1 MSWNV
6 RVNELSSAPLPELE
20 QELAKLPPAVL
31 EAYREAIEPVN
42 SAFGSEEIGLWAKE
56 GLAIGTQTVR
66 SWESAIEYYRV
77 SPQVSR
83 YLSFPSF
90 MQWARCGT
98 YLAQDSPTLAVAF
111 FKASVAIVPNLRP
124 QYIPRWAGLGRSLYK
139 GTWKSSTLA
148 STFFEVSP
156 DLVRSLPFWDV
167 EVFASLVEALSY
179 KSYDVAGEC
188 LLLGR
193 DVLPGMGREREPFLS
208 MARALIDSSWREVKT
223 CLELVPRALQQ
234 VDESQ
239 TGRFLKLGERL
250 AKVGLRDTSR
260 FLSDGTQALGRV
272 PQGSQ
277 GYILDLCDA
286 LVAVAPEAVG
296 PFLRS
301 LDDVL
306 NRITVS
312 QLDTWYQHGMKLLQE
327 NPESGIAFFKIE
339 SNTSESM
346 LETLSSSLELDRVK
360 GILRLYCRALSGSG
374 VEIFNTQELVRRNIG
389 WVDEDSASTD
399 GSKVFLPPVVD
410 HYSSKQDNF
419 SWFKVVSTHQVAHL
433 EFRSFE
439 FQFDLPATQ
448 FENRRFEME
457 EEFYKRQADL
467 RATRQTM
474 EEVAQQVTDDGFSAV
489 IPGISE
495 TAEVDDPTDSDVNSA
510 GSARTY
516 TDIGRF
522 LALFENGKLA
532 FDVFTVL
539 EDCRLDYRIK
549 VEYPG
554 ISLAA
559 SRVQRETLSR
569 RPEIQEMP
577 IQQAMVELL
586 IHMSLE
592 KFTDLP
598 VPKEYEEAAVMLS
611 RILHQLRT
619 SEATVED
626 TSEASLRAYEI
637 ISRLSNETKE
647 EEDWEDQDLEE
658 PGDFNEQEYEDLI
671 DQLQAGMEQDGQGE
685 EGEDYES
692 PEPVDYRGDFKPEM
706 VQLLTKL
713 QADSGEEGDAQPM
726 TQEMLEQLLQESDEL
741 ELDAE
746 EGEINDNMSTFA
758 QNIMKEAGTPPP
770 NSQPGQGYG
779 PLMNEDEQGGEL
791 EAREPQTYVYDEWDF
806 RANDYKPRW
815 CIVKEKTVEEGD
827 ANFYQ
832 DSLKNYQALSNH
844 IRRQFEL
851 IMPENMR
858 KTYRL
863 VDGEDLDLNA
873 TLEAWIDLKMKIPP
887 DDKIY
892 WHRNRNR
899 RDVAVVFLLDMSAS
913 TAEAIDEGRQTVDDR
928 DAPDDPVE
936 YMVWLRRR
944 REGLVR
950 RNYKRIIDLEKES
963 TAMLIQA
970 LESIGDTYGIYGFS
984 GYGRE
989 NVEFYVIKDIA
1000 EGFGEKIKR
1009 RIDKIT
1015 PLHATRM
1022 GAAIRHASTK
1032 LENQDAHTK
1041 IMFLISD
1048 GRPQDRG
1055 YSREGVEKEYAVH
1068 DTHMALLEARR
1079 KNITPFC
1086 LTVDKAGHDYLK
1098 SMCGDMGYEVLGEIW
1113 ALPERLPM
1121 LYRELPA
1128 RRSVRS

>member
-1 MSWNV
+1 MS
-6 RVNELSSAPLPELE
+6 SSPTPDIE
-20 QELAKLPPAVL
+20 QELGKLPPAVL
-31 EAYREAIEPVN
+31 EAYRAAVAPVTA
-42 SAFGSEEIGLWAKE
+42 AFGDDEVALWARE
-56 GLAIGTQTVR
+56 GAAIGSQTIR
-66 SWESAIEYYRV
+66 SWEAAIEYYRV
-77 SPQVSR
+77 SPHVAR
-83 YLSFPSF
+83 FLSFPSF

-111 FKASVAIVPNLRP
+111 FKSSVAIVPNLRP

-148 STFFEVSP
+148 ARFFEVSP

-167 EVFASLVEALSY
+167 EVFASLIEALSF
-179 KSYDVAGEC
+179 KSYDVAAEC
-188 LLLGR
+188 LTLGR
-193 DVLPGMGREREPFLS
+193 DVLPGMGREREPFLA

-223 CLELVPRALQQ
+223 CLEMVPRALQQ
-234 VDESQ
+234 VDEAQ

-260 FLSDGTQALGRV
+260 FLSDGTQALTRV
-272 PQGSQ
+272 PPGSQ
-277 GYILDLCDA
+277 GYLLDLCDA
-286 LVAVAPEAVG
+286 LAAVSPEAVP

-301 LDDVL
+301 LPDVL

-312 QLDTWYQHGMKLLQE
+312 QLDAWYQHGLHLLQD
-327 NPESGIAFFKIE
+327 NPESGIAFFRIE
-339 SNTSESM
+339 SNTSEGM
-346 LETLSSSLELDRVK
+346 LETLSSSLELERVK

-374 VEIFNTQELVRRNIG
+374 IEIFNTQELVRRNIG

-410 HYSSKQDNF
+410 HYSNKQDNF

-433 EFRSFE
+433 EFGSFE
-439 FQFDLPATQ
+439 FDFDRPATQ
-448 FENRRFEME
+448 FADRRLELQAEREAQRAQEQAARRAMQELAAQLAGEGME
-457 EEFYKRQADL
+457 VTGVEVTAPDGAAMPEPGPADG
-467 RATRQTM
+467 ASM
-474 EEVAQQVTDDGFSAV
+474 
-489 IPGISE
+489 
-495 TAEVDDPTDSDVNSA
+495 
-510 GSARTY
+510 RTY

-522 LALFENGKLA
+522 LSLFDNGKLA
-532 FDVFTVL
+532 FDLFTVL

-554 ISLAA
+554 ISRAA
-559 SRVQRETLSR
+559 ARVQGETLEK
-569 RPEIQEMP
+569 RPSIAEMP
-577 IQQAMVELL
+577 VQQAMVELL

-592 KFTDLP
+592 QFSGLP
-598 VPKEYEEAAVMLS
+598 VPEEYEEAAVMLS

-619 SEATVED
+619 SAATVED
-626 TSEASLRAYEI
+626 TAEATLRAYEI
-637 ISRLSNETKE
+637 ISRLPNKNE
-647 EEDWEDQDLEE
+647 EEDQWQDQDLEE
-658 PGDFNEQEYEDLI
+658 PGDYSEEEWQDLVNR
-671 DQLQAGMEQDGQGE
+671 LQAGMEQQPGE
-685 EGEDYES
+685 DQEGESYES

-706 VQLLTKL
+706 VQLLTRL
-713 QADSGEEGDAQPM
+713 QGDGGEEGEAQPM
-726 TQEMLEQLLQESDEL
+726 TQEMLEQLLQQSDEL

-746 EGEINDNMSTFA
+746 QGDITDSMTTFA
-758 QNIMKEAGTPPP
+758 QNLMKEAGAPPP

-779 PLMNEDEQGGEL
+779 PLVHDDEQGGEL
-791 EAREPQTYVYDEWDF
+791 ETREPQTYLYDEWDF

-815 CIVKEKTVEEGD
+815 CIVKEKMVEEGD
-827 ANFYQ
+827 INFYQ
-832 DSLKNYQALSNH
+832 DSLRNYKSLSNH

-851 IMPENMR
+851 IMPESMR

-863 VDGEDLDLNA
+863 IDGEDLDLNA
-873 TLEAWIDLKMKIPP
+873 TLEAWVDLKMNIPP

-913 TAEAIDEGRQTVDDR
+913 TAEAIDEGRQMVDDR

-963 TAMLIQA
+963 TALLVQA

-989 NVEFYVIKDIA
+989 NVEFYVIKDIG
-1000 EGFGEKIKR
+1000 EGFGDKVKR

-1022 GAAIRHASTK
+1022 GAAIRHAITK
-1032 LENQDAHTK
+1032 LENQDAQTK
-1041 IMFLISD
+1041 IMFLVSD

-1068 DTHMALLEARR
+1068 DTHMALLEAKR
-1079 KNITPFC
+1079 KSITPFC

-1113 ALPERLPM
+1113 SLPERLPM
-1121 LYRELPA
+1121 LYRQLTMA
-1128 RRSVRS
+1128 RR

>member
-1 MSWNV
+1 MTSGPIS
-6 RVNELSSAPLPELE
+6 EIES
-20 QELAKLPPAVL
+20 ELAKLPPAVL
-31 EAYREAIEPVN
+31 EAYQEANESVTE
-42 SAFGSEEIGLWAKE
+42 SFGEDEIGLWAKE
-56 GLAIGTQTVR
+56 GLTIGTQTVR

-77 SPQVSR
+77 SPEVSKF
-83 YLSFPSF
+83 LSFPSF

-111 FKASVAIVPNLRP
+111 FKASVSIVPNLRP

-148 STFFEVSP
+148 SKFFEVSP
-156 DLVRSLPFWDV
+156 DLVRNLPFWDV
-167 EVFASLVEALSY
+167 EVFASLIEALSY

-188 LLLGR
+188 LVLGR
-193 DVLPGMGREREPFLS
+193 DVLPAMGREREPFLAMS
-208 MARALIDSSWREVKT
+208 RALIDTSWREVKT
-223 CLELVPRALQQ
+223 CLELVPRALQL
-234 VDESQ
+234 VEESQ

-260 FLSDGTQALGRV
+260 FLSDGTQALSKV

-286 LVAVAPEAVG
+286 LVVITPDAVP

-301 LDDVL
+301 LDNVL

-312 QLDTWYQHGMKLLQE
+312 QLDTWFQHGARLLQE

-360 GILRLYCRALSGSG
+360 GILRLYCQALSGTG
-374 VEIFNTQELVRRNIG
+374 LEILETHELVRRNIG

-399 GSKVFLPPVVD
+399 GSKIFLPPVVD
-410 HYSSKQDNF
+410 HYSNKQDNF
-419 SWFKVVSTHQVAHL
+419 SWFKVVSTHQVGHL
-433 EFRSFE
+433 EFGSFE
-439 FQFDLPATQ
+439 YDYEKPSTQ
-448 FENRRFEME
+448 FEDRRHEME
-457 EEFYKRQADL
+457 QQMLQRKEQERAAAREAYEMAAQLLASGAEGDVDMSPGYTDANDL
-467 RATRQTM
+467 
-474 EEVAQQVTDDGFSAV
+474 
-489 IPGISE
+489 
-495 TAEVDDPTDSDVNSA
+495 
-510 GSARTY
+510 GSMRTF

-522 LALFENGKLA
+522 LEIFENGRLV
-532 FDVFTVL
+532 FDIFTVL

-554 ISLAA
+554 IRAA
-559 SRVQRETLSR
+559 SSRVQIETLEK
-569 RPEIQEMP
+569 RPRIEEMP
-577 IQQAMVELL
+577 LQQGMVELL
-586 IHMSLE
+586 IHMSLDQ
-592 KFTDLP
+592 FQDLP
-598 VPKEYEEAAVMLS
+598 VVKEYQDAAEMLS
-611 RILHQLRT
+611 SILHQLRT
-619 SEATVED
+619 AEANVED
-626 TSEASLRAYEI
+626 TAEATLRAYEI
-637 ISRLSNETKE
+637 ISRIPNQQE
-647 EEDWEDQDLEE
+647 EEDQFEDQDLEE
-658 PGDFNEQEYEDLI
+658 PGDFSEEDYQSLV
-671 DQLQAGMEQDGQGE
+671 DQLQAGLDASTDGS
-685 EGEDYES
+685 EGESYES
-692 PEPVDYRGDFKPEM
+692 PDPVDYRGDFKPEM

-713 QADSGEEGDAQPM
+713 QADSGEQGDAQPM
-726 TQEMLEQLLQESDEL
+726 TQEMLEQLLQESSEL

-746 EGEINDNMSTFA
+746 QGEVNSDMSMFA
-758 QNIMKEAGTPPP
+758 QNLMKEAGAPPP
-770 NSQPGQGYG
+770 NSQPGEGYG
-779 PLMNEDEQGGEL
+779 PLLHDDDHGGEL
-791 EAREPQTYVYDEWDF
+791 EAREPATFVYDEWDF

-827 ANFYQ
+827 VNFYQ
-832 DSLKNYQALSNH
+832 ESLKTYTSLSNH

-851 IMPENMR
+851 IMPESMR

-863 VDGEDLDLNA
+863 TDGEDIDLNA
-873 TLEAWIDLKMKIPP
+873 ALEAWADLKMGVPP
-887 DDKIY
+887 DEKIY
-892 WHRNRNR
+892 WHRKRNR
-899 RDVAVVFLLDMSAS
+899 REVAVVFLLDMSAS

-950 RNYKRIIDLEKES
+950 RNYKRIIDLEKEG
-963 TAMLIQA
+963 TTLLINA

-989 NVEFYVIKDIA
+989 NVEFYVIKDID
-1000 EGFGEKIKR
+1000 EEFSDKVKR

-1022 GAAIRHASTK
+1022 GAAIRHAITK
-1032 LENQDAHTK
+1032 LENQDAKTK

-1068 DTHMALLEARR
+1068 DTHMALVEARH
-1079 KNITPFC
+1079 KDIIPFC

-1098 SMCGDMGYEVLGEIW
+1098 SMCGDMGYEVLADIW
-1113 ALPERLPM
+1113 SLPERLPM
-1121 LYRELPA
+1121 LYRQLTTM
-1128 RRSVRS
+1128 R

>member
-1 MSWNV
+1 MTSGPISEV
-6 RVNELSSAPLPELE
+6 EA
-20 QELAKLPPAVL
+20 ELAKLPPAVL
-31 EAYREAIEPVN
+31 EAYNEANDTVKE
-42 SAFGSEEIGLWAKE
+42 SFGEEEIGLWAKE
-56 GLAIGTQTVR
+56 GLTIGTQTVR

-77 SPQVSR
+77 SPEVSKF
-83 YLSFPSF
+83 LSFPSF

-111 FKASVAIVPNLRP
+111 FKASVSIVPNLRP

-148 STFFEVSP
+148 AKFFEVSP
-156 DLVRSLPFWDV
+156 DLVRNLPFWDV
-167 EVFASLVEALSY
+167 EVFASLIEALSY

-188 LLLGR
+188 LVLGR
-193 DVLPGMGREREPFLS
+193 DVLPAMGREREPFLAMS
-208 MARALIDSSWREVKT
+208 RALIDTSWREVKT
-223 CLELVPRALQQ
+223 CFELVPRALQL
-234 VDESQ
+234 VEESQ

-260 FLSDGTQALGRV
+260 FLSDGTQALSKV

-286 LVAVAPEAVG
+286 LVVITPDAVP

-301 LDDVL
+301 LDTVL

-312 QLDTWYQHGMKLLQE
+312 QLDVWFQHGVHLLQE

-360 GILRLYCRALSGSG
+360 GILRLYCQALSGTG
-374 VEIFNTQELVRRNIG
+374 LEILDTQQLVRRNIG

-399 GSKVFLPPVVD
+399 GSKIFLPPVVD
-410 HYSSKQDNF
+410 RYPNKQDNF
-419 SWFKVVSTHQVAHL
+419 SWFKVVSTHQVSHL
-433 EFRSFE
+433 EFGSFRYDFE
-439 FQFDLPATQ
+439 KPATQ
-448 FENRRFEME
+448 FEDRRHEME
-457 EEFYKRQADL
+457 KGMLQRKEQE
-467 RATRQTM
+467 RAAAR
-474 EEVAQQVTDDGFSAV
+474 EAHELAAQLLASGAEGDVDMS
-489 IPGISE
+489 PGYI
-495 TAEVDDPTDSDVNSA
+495 DPNDT
-510 GSARTY
+510 GSVRTF

-522 LALFENGKLA
+522 LEVFENGRLA
-532 FDVFTVL
+532 FDIFTVL

-554 ISLAA
+554 IRSAS
-559 SRVQRETLSR
+559 SRVQGESLEK
-569 RPEIQEMP
+569 RPNIEELP
-577 IQQAMVELL
+577 LQQGMVELL
-586 IHMSLE
+586 LHMSLD
-592 KFTDLP
+592 KFQDLP
-598 VPKEYEEAAVMLS
+598 VAKEYQEAAEVLS

-619 SEATVED
+619 AEANVEDAAEAT
-626 TSEASLRAYEI
+626 LRAYEI
-637 ISRLSNETKE
+637 ISRIPNEQQ
-647 EEDWEDQDLEE
+647 EEDQFEEQDLEE
-658 PGDFNEQEYEDLI
+658 PGDFSEEDYQSLV
-671 DQLQAGMEQDGQGE
+671 DQLQAGLDASSDSGDGE
-685 EGEDYES
+685 SYES
-692 PEPVDYRGDFKPEM
+692 PDPVDYRGDFKPEM

-713 QADSGEEGDAQPM
+713 QAEGGEQGEGQPM
-726 TQEMLEQLLQESDEL
+726 TQEMLEQLLQESPEL

-746 EGEINDNMSTFA
+746 QGEVNSDMSMFA
-758 QNIMKEAGTPPP
+758 QNIMKEAGAPPP
-770 NSQPGQGYG
+770 NSQPGEGYG
-779 PLMNEDEQGGEL
+779 PLLHDDEHGGEL
-791 EAREPQTYVYDEWDF
+791 EAREPETYVYDEWDF

-815 CIVKEKTVEEGD
+815 CIVKEKLVEEGD
-827 ANFYQ
+827 TNFYHE
-832 DSLKNYQALSNH
+832 SLKTYATLANH

-851 IMPENMR
+851 IVPESMR

-873 TLEAWIDLKMKIPP
+873 ALEAWCDLKIGVPP

-950 RNYKRIIDLEKES
+950 RNYKRIIDLEKEG
-963 TAMLIQA
+963 TTLLINA

-989 NVEFYVIKDIA
+989 NVEFYVIKDIN
-1000 EGFGEKIKR
+1000 EEFSDKVKR

-1022 GAAIRHASTK
+1022 GAAIRHATTK
-1032 LENQDAHTK
+1032 LENQDAKTK

-1068 DTHMALLEARR
+1068 DTHMALVEAKR

-1098 SMCGDMGYEVLGEIW
+1098 SMCGDMGYEVLDNIW
-1113 ALPERLPM
+1113 SLPERLPM
-1121 LYRELPA
+1121 LYRQLTSQ
-1128 RRSVRS
+1128 R

>member
-1 MSWNV
+1 M
-6 RVNELSSAPLPELE
+6 SSASIPEIE

-31 EAYREAIEPVN
+31 EAYREAVAPVTG
-42 SAFGSEEIGLWAKE
+42 AFGAEEIGLWAKE
-56 GLAIGTQTVR
+56 GVTIGTQTIR

-77 SPQVSR
+77 SPQVCR
-83 YLSFPSF
+83 FLSFPSF

-111 FKASVAIVPNLRP
+111 FKSSVSIVPNLRP

-148 STFFEVSP
+148 ARFFEVSP

-167 EVFASLVEALSY
+167 EVFASLIEALSY

-188 LLLGR
+188 LVLGR
-193 DVLPGMGREREPFLS
+193 DVLPGMGREREPFLA

-234 VDESQ
+234 VDEAQ

-260 FLSDGTQALGRV
+260 FLSDGTQALSRV
-272 PQGSQ
+272 PQSSQ
-277 GYILDLCDA
+277 GYILDLCDQ
-286 LVAVAPEAVG
+286 LVAVAPEAVP

-301 LDDVL
+301 LGDVL

-312 QLDTWYQHGMKLLQE
+312 QLDTWYQHGLRLLQE

-346 LETLSSSLELDRVK
+346 LETLSSSLELDRIK
-360 GILRLYCRALSGSG
+360 GILRLYCRALSGAG
-374 VEIFNTQELVRRNIG
+374 IEIMNTHELVRRNIG

-410 HYSSKQDNF
+410 HYPSKQDNF

-433 EFRSFE
+433 EFGSFE
-439 FQFDLPATQ
+439 FDFDLPATQ
-448 FENRRFEME
+448 FIDRRFEME
-457 EEFYKRQADL
+457 E
-467 RATRQTM
+467 ATKQK
-474 EEVAQQVTDDGFSAV
+474 Q
-489 IPGISE
+489 
-495 TAEVDDPTDSDVNSA
+495 AEVMAAHQVIEAMARQLTDEGVEVTTEGLTPDGGAPVA
-510 GSARTY
+510 PGSARTY
-516 TDIGRF
+516 TDIGRY
-522 LALFENGKLA
+522 LAMFENGRLA
-532 FDVFTVL
+532 FDIFTVL

-554 ISLAA
+554 ISRAA
-559 SRVQRETLSR
+559 SRVQQETLAR
-569 RPEIQEMP
+569 RPQIEEMP

-592 KFTDLP
+592 RFNDLP
-598 VPKEYEEAAVMLS
+598 VPKDYEDAAVMLS
-611 RILHQLRT
+611 RILHQIRVA
-619 SEATVED
+619 SATVED
-626 TSEASLRAYEI
+626 TSEATLRAYEI
-637 ISRLSNETKE
+637 ISRLPNETKE
-647 EEDWEDQDLEE
+647 EDEWEDQDLEE
-658 PGDFNEQEYEDLI
+658 TGDFSEEDYQSLI
-671 DQLQAGMEQDGQGE
+671 DQLQAGMDQSGE
-685 EGEDYES
+685 SQEGEDYES
-692 PEPVDYRGDFKPEM
+692 PDPVDYRGDFKPEM

-713 QADSGEEGDAQPM
+713 QADSGEQGEAQPM
-726 TQEMLEQLLQESDEL
+726 TQEMLEQLLQDSDEL

-746 EGEINDNMSTFA
+746 EGDINDAMSTFA
-758 QNIMKEAGTPPP
+758 QNIMKEAGAPPP

-779 PLMNEDEQGGEL
+779 PLLHDDEQGGEL
-791 EAREPQTYVYDEWDF
+791 EAREPQTYLYDEWDF

-832 DSLKNYQALSNH
+832 DALRNYQALSNH

-851 IMPENMR
+851 IMPESMR

-863 VDGEDLDLNA
+863 IDGEDLDLNA
-873 TLEAWIDLKMKIPP
+873 TLEAWVDLKMKIPP

-963 TAMLIQA
+963 TALLIQA

-989 NVEFYVIKDIA
+989 NVEFYVIKDIS

-1022 GAAIRHASTK
+1022 GAAIRHAITK
-1032 LENQDAHTK
+1032 LESQDAHTK

-1068 DTHMALLEARR
+1068 DTHMALIEA
-1079 KNITPFC
+1079 KHKSITPFC

-1121 LYRELPA
+1121 LYRELTA
-1128 RRSVRS
+1128 RR